1 MIRVA
6 YWESIR
12 NLLSPEQKN
21 ELLQI
26 VTAAIK
32 ETTDDRFLP
41 YFIDGTPP
49 TWALLIFSDG
59 DDGYTTRKEFKQQ
72 AQEKFAHSETLR
84 NITLTLQV
92 SYTKYDPAE
101 FNNASEFLGDG
112 INSLQYDV

>member
-1 MIRVA
+1 MIV
-6 YWESIR
+6 YHT
-12 NLLSPEQKN
+12 LS
-21 ELLQI
+21 
-26 VTAAIK
+26 TAHRRLGVINFP
-32 ETTDDRFLP
+32 R
-41 YFIDGTPP
+41 
-49 TWALLIFSDG
+49 W

-72 AQEKFAHSETLR
+72 AQEKFTHSETLR